1 MARRSHETEREHRP
15 MPSPGKGGLKSV
27 GVNIHRA
34 TGSKGGP
41 TSPQQGGTQYK
52 EPVVKSGSL
61 RSTTPGKGEGR
72 GSPFVH
78 HKR

>member
-1 MARRSHETEREHRP
+1 MARRSYETEREHRA
-15 MPSPGKGGLKSV
+15 SPGPGRGLKSV
-27 GVNIHRA
+27 DINIHHA

-41 TSPQQGGTQYK
+41 VTKEQGGTQYK
-52 EPVVKSGSL
+52 EPHVKSGTL
-61 RSTTPGKGEGR
+61 RSSGPGRGDGR